1 MGTGGRKKVL
11 RPSSKKWFTAVL
23 PLLVP
28 ALLLCWLAVVPAAEA
43 QQPYPARPI
52 RMIVPSA
59 PGGGT
64 DVTAR
69 IIAPKL
75 SELLGQPIVI
85 ENKAGA
91 GTMIG
96 TEAGAHAA
104 PDGYTLLMGISTLA
118 INPAMY
124 KKVNYDAVKD
134 FAPISLVVKCP
145 GLLTVHP
152 SLPIHSVKELI
163 AYSKARPGK
172 MNFASAG
179 IGTNPH
185 LAMELFLSMA
195 GLKMVHVAYKGSGS
209 AIADILSG
217 YIPTATLTLPTVIS
231 YAKSGKLRALG
242 VTGSKR
248 WAPEPDIPTIDEAGV
263 PGYEA
268 IQWYGVLAPAG
279 TPREIVLKVNAAVNK
294 TLSDPAVRDLLL
306 KNGAEPVGST
316 PEEFAAFIRLELDK
330 WAKVIREAGID
341 AK

>member
-1 MGTGGRKKVL
+1 M
-11 RPSSKKWFTAVL
+11 
-23 PLLVP
+23 
-28 ALLLCWLAVVPAAEA
+28 
-43 QQPYPARPI
+43 
-52 RMIVPSA
+52 
-59 PGGGT
+59 
-64 DVTAR
+64 
-69 IIAPKL
+69 
-75 SELLGQPIVI
+75 
-85 ENKAGA
+85 
-91 GTMIG
+91 
-96 TEAGAHAA
+96 
-104 PDGYTLLMGISTLA
+104 
-118 INPAMY
+118 
-124 KKVNYDAVKD
+124 
-134 FAPISLVVKCP
+134 ISLK
-145 GLLTVHP
+145 P
-152 SLPIHSVKELI
+152 S
-163 AYSKARPGK
+163 
-172 MNFASAG
+172 
-179 IGTNPH
+179 
-185 LAMELFLSMA
+185 
-195 GLKMVHVAYKGSGS
+195 VA